1 VYILLAAVLGLYI
14 IQFSNT
20 DQTVDN
26 IELSDSSAV
35 ETNTP
40 KQGLIYYVNTDTIW
54 DQYDYVQDALAELGS
69 RKKQYESRLEKQ
81 YRSFEA
87 EVTEFQQRGSTMSEV
102 ELQIKQ
108 RDLMRKEG
116 ELNKLKEEL
125 EIKIL
130 TEEKEWNDKLRA
142 KIVGYIDSY
151 TQDRNYDYILGYSI
165 TSNIILAN
173 DSLNLTSAVLS
184 GLNEDYRAQ
193 KEVE

>member
-1 VYILLAAVLGLYI
+1 MYILLAGVLGLYI
-14 IQFSNT
+14 IQFTNT
-20 DQTVDN
+20 GGTVEN
-26 IELSDSSAV
+26 PGLIDSTAV
-35 ETNTP
+35 ETNSS

-54 DQYDYVQDALAELGS
+54 DQYDYVQDALSELGS

-81 YRSFEA
+81 YRTFEA
-87 EVTEFQQRGSTMSEV
+87 EVNEFQQRGSLMSEV

-116 ELNKLKEEL
+116 ELTKLKEEL

-151 TQDRNYDYILGYSI
+151 TQDRKYDYILGYSI

-173 DSLNLTSAVLS
+173 DSLNLTSDILN